1 MLKTM
6 TEMMNWEKLLSP
18 ARLGSHHTGVGA
30 FGRSDFHK
38 DYDRI
43 IFSAAFRRLQR
54 KTQVHP
60 LPEND
65 NVHTR
70 LTHSLEVSCVG
81 RSLGLKVGH
90 RLHEKGSLP
99 DAIEPDHMAAI
110 VQAAA
115 LAHDIGNPP
124 FGHAG
129 EYAIRQWFVDAPSDF
144 TRPLTD
150 AQFADLTTYEGN
162 AQGFRLLTNKR
173 TGLYDG
179 GMRLTYATLASYL
192 KYPWSAAG
200 TPFPDKKKFG
210 AFQKEFSLLEDVA
223 NATGLIRTDDQAFCR
238 HPLVY
243 LVEAADDICYAL
255 IDMEDGVELEL
266 VDFAILEEMLLSCIT
281 DPLPAEYH
289 RETNTS
295 RKISFLRGKI
305 MSGLLDALTDAFVAN
320 EDALLAGKWK
330 GDLIA
335 CANGP
340 YNDMI
345 TRAKKFSEQQIIL
358 NRRKVQIEVG
368 AFACLETLLDTFCK
382 TALEIHAAE
391 SEADISYRT
400 GRVRELLGN
409 DAMPVGAPLYEL
421 YLVILDYISGMTD
434 DFAARLARDIGG
446 GHH

>member
-1 MLKTM
+1 
-6 TEMMNWEKLLSP
+6 MNWQKLLSP
-18 ARLGSHHTGVGA
+18 ARLGTRHSSVGA

-70 LTHSLEVSCVG
+70 LTHSLEVSCIG
-81 RSLGLKVGH
+81 RSLGLMVGH
-90 RLHEKGSLP
+90 KLHEKGSLP

-115 LAHDIGNPP
+115 LCHDIGNPP

-129 EYAIRQWFVDAPSDF
+129 EYAVRQWFIDADPIF
-144 TRPLTD
+144 TEKLGKE
-150 AQFADLTTYEGN
+150 QFADLTTYEGN

-179 GMRLTYATLASYL
+179 GMRLTYATLASFL

-200 TPFPDKKKFG
+200 SPFPQKKKFG
-210 AFQKEFSLLEDVA
+210 AFQKEFALLEEVA
-223 NATGLIRTDDQAFCR
+223 DATGLIRTGDQAFCR

-243 LVEAADDICYAL
+243 LVEAADDVCYAL
-255 IDMEDGVELEL
+255 IDIEDGVELEL
-266 VDFAILEEMLLSCIT
+266 VEFETLENMLRPCIEG
-281 DPLPAEYH
+281 DLPAEYH
-289 RETNTS
+289 REQNIS

-305 MSGLLDALTDAFVAN
+305 MSGLLDALVDAFVRN
-320 EDALLAGKWK
+320 EEELLAGVWK
-330 GDLIA
+330 GDLLA
-335 CANGP
+335 CADGP
-340 YNDMI
+340 YNELI
-345 TRAKKFSEQQIIL
+345 ANAKSFSEKQIIL

-368 AFACLETLLDTFCK
+368 AFAHLETLLDTFCK
-382 TALEIHAAE
+382 TALEVHQATT
-391 SEADISYRT
+391 EADVSYRA
-400 GRVRELLGN
+400 GRVRELIGN
-409 DAMPVGAPLYEL
+409 DAMPIGAPLYDL
-421 YLVILDYISGMTD
+421 YLVILDYVSGMTD

-446 GHH
+446 GQH

>member
-1 MLKTM
+1 
-6 TEMMNWEKLLSP
+6 MMNWQQLLSP
-18 ARLGSHHTGVGA
+18 ARLGSRHSSVGT

-70 LTHSLEVSCVG
+70 LTHSLEVSCVA
-81 RSLGLKVGH
+81 RSLGLMVGN

-115 LAHDIGNPP
+115 LCHDIGNPP

-129 EYAIRQWFVDAPSDF
+129 EYAIRQWFVDANPKF
-144 TRPLTD
+144 TEGLTE

-179 GMRLTYATLASYL
+179 GMRLTYATLASFL

-200 TPFPDKKKFG
+200 SPFPQKKKFG
-210 AFQKEFSLLEDVA
+210 AFQKEFGLLEEVA
-223 NATGLIRTDDQAFCR
+223 DATGLIRIGDQAFCR

-243 LVEAADDICYAL
+243 LVEAADDVCYAL
-255 IDMEDGVELEL
+255 IDIEDGVELEL
-266 VDFAILEEMLLSCIT
+266 VDFAILEKMLLPCIT
-281 DPLPAEYH
+281 DDLPVEYD
-289 RETNTS
+289 REPNVS

-305 MSGLLDALTDAFVAN
+305 IAGVLDALVDAFVAN
-320 EDALLAGKWK
+320 EESLLAGEWK
-330 GDLIA
+330 GDLLA
-335 CANGP
+335 CAKGP
-340 YNDMI
+340 FNDLI
-345 TRAKKFSEQQIIL
+345 AQAKSFSEKQIIL

-368 AFACLETLLDTFCK
+368 AFAHLETLLETFCK
-382 TALEIHAAE
+382 TALDVHHAQ

-400 GRVRELLGN
+400 GRVRELIGN
-409 DAMPVGAPLYEL
+409 DAMPIGASLYDL
-421 YLVILDYISGMTD
+421 YLVILDYVSGMTD

-446 GHH
+446 GQH

>member
-1 MLKTM
+1 
-6 TEMMNWEKLLSP
+6 MMNWQKLLSP
-18 ARLGSHHTGVGA
+18 ARLGSHHSGVGT

-70 LTHSLEVSCVG
+70 LTHSLEVSCIG
-81 RSLGLKVGH
+81 RSLGLMVGN

-99 DAIEPDHMAAI
+99 TSIEPDHMAAI

-115 LAHDIGNPP
+115 LSHDIGNPP

-129 EYAIRQWFVDAPSDF
+129 EYAIRQWFEDAAPEYTSSLS
-144 TRPLTD
+144 PE
-150 AQFADLTTYEGN
+150 QFADLTTYEGN

-179 GMRLTYATLASYL
+179 GMRLTYATLASFI

-200 TPFPDKKKFG
+200 SPFPQKKKFG
-210 AFQKEFSLLEDVA
+210 AFQKEFALLEEVA
-223 NATGLIRTDDQAFCR
+223 EATGLIRTHAQAFCR

-243 LVEAADDICYAL
+243 LVEAADDVCYAL
-255 IDMEDGVELEL
+255 IDIEDGVELEL
-266 VDFAILEEMLLSCIT
+266 VDFTVLENMLLPCISEE
-281 DPLPAEYH
+281 LPADYH
-289 RETNTS
+289 RETNIS

-305 MSGLLDALTDAFVAN
+305 ITGLLDALVDAFVAN
-320 EDALLAGKWK
+320 EEALLAGEWK
-330 GDLIA
+330 GELLGSA
-335 CANGP
+335 TGP
-340 YNDMI
+340 YNELI
-345 TRAKKFSEQQIIL
+345 TTAKSFSEKQIIL

-368 AFACLETLLDTFCK
+368 AFAHLETLLDTFCR
-382 TALEIHAAE
+382 TAFDVHHAT
-391 SEADISYRT
+391 SDADIPYRA
-400 GRVRELLGN
+400 GRVRELIGT
-409 DAMPVGAPLYEL
+409 DAMPIGASLYDL
-421 YLVILDYISGMTD
+421 YLVILDYVSGMTD

-446 GHH
+446 GQH

>member
-1 MLKTM
+1 
-6 TEMMNWEKLLSP
+6 MMNWQQLLSP
-18 ARLGSHHTGVGA
+18 ARLGSRHSSVGT

-70 LTHSLEVSCVG
+70 LTHSLEVSCVA
-81 RSLGLKVGH
+81 RSLGLMVGN

-115 LAHDIGNPP
+115 LCHDIGNPP

-129 EYAIRQWFVDAPSDF
+129 EYAIRQWFVDANPKF
-144 TRPLTD
+144 TEGLTE

-179 GMRLTYATLASYL
+179 GMRLTYATLASFL

-200 TPFPDKKKFG
+200 SPFPQKKKFG
-210 AFQKEFSLLEDVA
+210 AFQKEFGLLEEVA
-223 NATGLIRTDDQAFCR
+223 DATGLIRTGDQAFCR

-243 LVEAADDICYAL
+243 LVEAADDVCYAL
-255 IDMEDGVELEL
+255 IDIEDGVELEL
-266 VDFAILEEMLLSCIT
+266 VDFAILEKMLLPCIT
-281 DPLPAEYH
+281 DDLPAEYN
-289 RETNTS
+289 REPNVS

-305 MSGLLDALTDAFVAN
+305 IAGVLDALVDAFVAN
-320 EDALLAGKWK
+320 EEALLAGEWK
-330 GDLIA
+330 GDLLA
-335 CANGP
+335 CAKGP
-340 YNDMI
+340 FNDLI
-345 TRAKKFSEQQIIL
+345 AQAKSFSEKQIIL

-368 AFACLETLLDTFCK
+368 AFAHLETLLETFCK
-382 TALEIHAAE
+382 TALDVHHAQ

-400 GRVRELLGN
+400 GRVRELIGN
-409 DAMPVGAPLYEL
+409 DAMSIGASLYDL
-421 YLVILDYISGMTD
+421 YLVILDYVSGMTD

-446 GHH
+446 GQH

>member
-1 MLKTM
+1 
-6 TEMMNWEKLLSP
+6 MMNWQQLLSP
-18 ARLGSHHTGVGA
+18 ARLGSRHSSVGT

-70 LTHSLEVSCVG
+70 LTHSLEVSCVA
-81 RSLGLKVGH
+81 RSLGLMVGN

-115 LAHDIGNPP
+115 LCHDIGNPP

-129 EYAIRQWFVDAPSDF
+129 EYAIRQWFVDANPKF
-144 TRPLTD
+144 TEGLTE

-179 GMRLTYATLASYL
+179 GMRLTYATLASFL

-200 TPFPDKKKFG
+200 SPFPQKKKFG
-210 AFQKEFSLLEDVA
+210 AFQKEFGLLEEVA
-223 NATGLIRTDDQAFCR
+223 DATGLIRTGDQAFCR

-243 LVEAADDICYAL
+243 LVEAADDVCYAL
-255 IDMEDGVELEL
+255 IDIEDGVELEL
-266 VDFAILEEMLLSCIT
+266 VDFAILEKMLLPCIT
-281 DPLPAEYH
+281 DDLPTEYD
-289 RETNTS
+289 REPNVS

-305 MSGLLDALTDAFVAN
+305 IAGVLDALVDAFVAN
-320 EDALLAGKWK
+320 EESLLAGEWK
-330 GDLIA
+330 GDLLA
-335 CANGP
+335 CAKGP
-340 YNDMI
+340 FNDLI
-345 TRAKKFSEQQIIL
+345 AQAKSFSEKQIIL

-368 AFACLETLLDTFCK
+368 AFAHLETLLETFCK
-382 TALEIHAAE
+382 TALDVHHAQ

-400 GRVRELLGN
+400 GRVRELIGN
-409 DAMPVGAPLYEL
+409 DAMPIGASLYDL
-421 YLVILDYISGMTD
+421 YLVLLDYVSGMTD

-446 GHH
+446 GQH

>member
-1 MLKTM
+1 MIA
-6 TEMMNWEKLLSP
+6 MMNWQKLLSP
-18 ARLGSHHTGVGA
+18 ARLGSHHSNVGT

-70 LTHSLEVSCVG
+70 LTHSLEVSCIG
-81 RSLGLKVGH
+81 RSLGLMVGH
-90 RLHEKGSLP
+90 RLHENGSLP
-99 DAIEPDHMAAI
+99 ASIEPDHMAAI

-129 EYAIRQWFVDAPSDF
+129 EYAIRQWFEDAAPEYTSSLS
-144 TRPLTD
+144 PE
-150 AQFADLTTYEGN
+150 QFADLTTYEGN

-179 GMRLTYATLASYL
+179 GMRLTYATLASFI

-200 TPFPDKKKFG
+200 SPFPQKKKFG
-210 AFQKEFSLLEDVA
+210 AFQKEFALLEEVA
-223 NATGLIRTDDQAFCR
+223 EATGLIRTHAQAFCR

-243 LVEAADDICYAL
+243 LVEAADDVCYAL
-255 IDMEDGVELEL
+255 IDIEDGVELEL
-266 VDFAILEEMLLSCIT
+266 VDFTVLENMLLPCISE
-281 DPLPAEYH
+281 DLPAEYH
-289 RETNTS
+289 RETNIS

-305 MSGLLDALTDAFVAN
+305 ITGLLDALVDAFVAN
-320 EDALLAGKWK
+320 EEALLAGEWK
-330 GDLIA
+330 GELLGSA
-335 CANGP
+335 TGP
-340 YNDMI
+340 YNELI
-345 TRAKKFSEQQIIL
+345 TTAKSFSEKQIIL

-368 AFACLETLLDTFCK
+368 AFAHLETLLDTFCR
-382 TALEIHAAE
+382 TAFDVHHAT
-391 SEADISYRT
+391 SDADIPYRA
-400 GRVRELLGN
+400 GRVRELIGT
-409 DAMPVGAPLYEL
+409 DAMPISASLYDL
-421 YLVILDYISGMTD
+421 YLVILDYVSGMTD

-446 GHH
+446 GQH

>member
-1 MLKTM
+1 M
-6 TEMMNWEKLLSP
+6 TAMMNWQQLLSP
-18 ARLGSHHTGVGA
+18 ARLGSRHSSVGT

-70 LTHSLEVSCVG
+70 LTHSLEVSCVA
-81 RSLGLKVGH
+81 RSLGLMVGN

-115 LAHDIGNPP
+115 LCHDIGNPP

-129 EYAIRQWFVDAPSDF
+129 EYAIRQWFVDANPKF
-144 TRPLTD
+144 TEGLTE

-179 GMRLTYATLASYL
+179 GMRLTYATLASFL

-200 TPFPDKKKFG
+200 SPFPQKKKFG
-210 AFQKEFSLLEDVA
+210 AFQKEFGLLEEVA
-223 NATGLIRTDDQAFCR
+223 DATGLIRTGDQAFCR

-243 LVEAADDICYAL
+243 LVEAADDVCYAL
-255 IDMEDGVELEL
+255 IDIEDGVELEL
-266 VDFAILEEMLLSCIT
+266 VDFAILEKMLLPCIT
-281 DPLPAEYH
+281 DDLPTEYD
-289 RETNTS
+289 REPNVS

-305 MSGLLDALTDAFVAN
+305 IAGVLDALVDAFVAN
-320 EDALLAGKWK
+320 EESLLAGEWK
-330 GDLIA
+330 GDLLA
-335 CANGP
+335 CAKGP
-340 YNDMI
+340 FNDLI
-345 TRAKKFSEQQIIL
+345 AQAKSFSEKQIIL

-368 AFACLETLLDTFCK
+368 AFAHLETLLETFCK
-382 TALEIHAAE
+382 TALDVHHAQ

-400 GRVRELLGN
+400 GRVRELIGN
-409 DAMPVGAPLYEL
+409 DAMPIGASLYDL
-421 YLVILDYISGMTD
+421 YLVLLDYVSGMTD

-446 GHH
+446 GQH

>member
-1 MLKTM
+1 M
-6 TEMMNWEKLLSP
+6 TAMMNWQKLLSP
-18 ARLGSHHTGVGA
+18 ARLGTRHSSVGA

-70 LTHSLEVSCVG
+70 LTHSLEVSCIG
-81 RSLGLKVGH
+81 RSLGLMVGH

-99 DAIEPDHMAAI
+99 SAIEPDHMAAI

-129 EYAIRQWFVDAPSDF
+129 EYAIRQWFEDAGPEYTASLS
-144 TRPLTD
+144 PE
-150 AQFADLTTYEGN
+150 QFADLTTYEGN

-179 GMRLTYATLASYL
+179 GMRLTYATLASFI
-192 KYPWSAAG
+192 KYPWSASG
-200 TPFPDKKKFG
+200 SPFPEKKKFG
-210 AFQKEFSLLEDVA
+210 AFQKEFSLLEEVA
-223 NATGLIRTDDQAFCR
+223 AATGLIRTGDQAFCR

-243 LVEAADDICYAL
+243 LVEAADDVCYAL
-255 IDMEDGVELEL
+255 IDIEDGVELEL
-266 VDFAILEEMLLSCIT
+266 VDFAILEKMLLPCIG
-281 DPLPAEYH
+281 DDLPAEYH
-289 RETNTS
+289 QEKNIS

-305 MSGLLDALTDAFVAN
+305 ITGVLDVLADAFVAN
-320 EDALLAGKWK
+320 EEALLAGEWK
-330 GDLIA
+330 GDLLA
-335 CANGP
+335 CASGP
-340 YNDMI
+340 YNDLI
-345 TRAKKFSEQQIIL
+345 TTAKSFSEKQIIL

-368 AFACLETLLDTFCK
+368 AFAHLETLLETFCR
-382 TALEIHAAE
+382 TALDVHNAP
-391 SEADISYRT
+391 SEEALSYRA
-400 GRVRELLGN
+400 GRVRELIGN
-409 DAMPVGAPLYEL
+409 DAMPIGASLYEL
-421 YLVILDYISGMTD
+421 YLVILDYVSGMTD

-446 GHH
+446 GQH

>member
-1 MLKTM
+1 M
-6 TEMMNWEKLLSP
+6 TAMMNWQKLLSP
-18 ARLGSHHTGVGA
+18 ARLGSHHSNVGT

-70 LTHSLEVSCVG
+70 LTHSLEVSCIG
-81 RSLGLKVGH
+81 RSLGLMVGNQ
-90 RLHEKGSLP
+90 LHEKGSLP

-115 LAHDIGNPP
+115 LSHDIGNPP

-129 EYAIRQWFVDAPSDF
+129 EYAIRQWFEEADPKF
-144 TRPLTD
+144 TASLTPE
-150 AQFADLTTYEGN
+150 QFADLTTYEGN

-179 GMRLTYATLASYL
+179 GMRLTYATLASFL
-192 KYPWSAAG
+192 KYPWSASG
-200 TPFPDKKKFG
+200 SPFPQKKKFG
-210 AFQKEFSLLEDVA
+210 AFQKEFALLEEVA
-223 NATGLIRTDDQAFCR
+223 EATGLIRTGDQAFCR

-243 LVEAADDICYAL
+243 LVEAADDLCYAL
-255 IDMEDGVELEL
+255 IDIEDGVELEL
-266 VDFAILEEMLLSCIT
+266 VEFKILEDMLLPCIT
-281 DPLPAEYH
+281 DELPAEYH
-289 RETNTS
+289 RETNVS

-305 MSGLLDALTDAFVAN
+305 ISGVLDALVTAFVAN
-320 EDALLAGKWK
+320 EEALLAGEWK
-330 GDLIA
+330 GDLLA
-335 CANGP
+335 CASGP
-340 YNDMI
+340 YNDLI
-345 TRAKKFSEQQIIL
+345 TTAKSFSEKQIIL

-368 AFACLETLLDTFCK
+368 AFAHLETLLETFCR
-382 TALEIHAAE
+382 TALDVHHAK
-391 SEADISYRT
+391 SDADIPYRA
-400 GRVRELLGN
+400 GRVRELVGA
-409 DAMPVGAPLYEL
+409 DAMPIGASLYEL
-421 YLVILDYISGMTD
+421 YLVILDYVSGMTD

-446 GHH
+446 GQH

>member
-1 MLKTM
+1 M
-6 TEMMNWEKLLSP
+6 TAMMNWQKLLSP
-18 ARLGSHHTGVGA
+18 ARLGTRHSSVGP

-70 LTHSLEVSCVG
+70 LTHSLEVSCIG
-81 RSLGLKVGH
+81 RSLGLMVGH
-90 RLHEKGSLP
+90 RLLEKGSLP
-99 DAIEPDHMAAI
+99 AEIEPDHMAAI

-115 LAHDIGNPP
+115 LCHDIGNPP

-129 EYAIRQWFVDAPSDF
+129 EYAIRQWFVDAPPEF
-144 TRPLTD
+144 TQSLSPE
-150 AQFADLTTYEGN
+150 QFADLTTYEGN

-179 GMRLTYATLASYL
+179 GMRLTYATLASFL

-200 TPFPDKKKFG
+200 SPFPQKKKFG
-210 AFQKEFSLLEDVA
+210 AFQKEFAMLEEVA
-223 NATGLIRTDDQAFCR
+223 NATGLIRIGEQAFCR

-243 LVEAADDICYAL
+243 LVEAADDVCYAL
-255 IDMEDGVELEL
+255 IDIEDGVELEL
-266 VDFAILEEMLLSCIT
+266 VEFSVLEKMLLPCIGGE
-281 DPLPAEYH
+281 LPDEYH
-289 RETNTS
+289 REANIS

-305 MSGLLDALTDAFVAN
+305 MTGLLDALVDAFVAN
-320 EDALLAGKWK
+320 EEALLAGEWK
-330 GDLIA
+330 GDLLA
-335 CANGP
+335 CAEGP
-340 YNDMI
+340 YNDLI
-345 TRAKKFSEQQIIL
+345 KEAKYFSEKQIIL

-368 AFACLETLLDTFCK
+368 AFAHLETLLETFCK
-382 TALEIHAAE
+382 TALDVHRAK

-400 GRVRELLGN
+400 GRVRELIGN
-409 DAMPVGAPLYEL
+409 DAMPIGSSLYEL
-421 YLVILDYISGMTD
+421 YLVILDYVSGMTD

-446 GHH
+446 GQH